1 MAQVALNTRVS
12 PETFAA
18 LLAMAA
24 ETGRSQASIVEAALK
39 AYLET
44 HTATERQKGD

>member
-1 MAQVALNTRVS
+1 MAQVALNTRIN

-24 ETGRSQASIVEAALK
+24 ETGRSQASIVEAALR
-39 AYLET
+39 AYLEA
-44 HTATERQKGD
+44 HTPEQK